1 MDRGRNV
8 FFYFLL
14 AMIIFFIMMSLRT
27 LFVPYRLKEKWV
39 SFENFLYLFFVYIT
53 IMIGFGLIYTLLQLN
68 GVQVYNESRQIYA
81 SSLHFLDELQT
92 GIYFS
97 GITLF
102 SVGFGDLTPIGLG
115 RLIVVIEA
123 LIGYTIPAA
132 FVARAVLD
140 MES

>member
-1 MDRGRNV
+1 M

-39 SFENFLYLFFVYIT
+39 SFENFMYLFFVYIT
-53 IMIGFGLIYTLLQLN
+53 IMIGFGLIYALFQLN
-68 GVQVYNESRQIYA
+68 GIRVYIDSRQMA
-81 SSLHFLDELQT
+81 SSLTFFDYLQSS
-92 GIYFS
+92 IYFS
-97 GITLF
+97 GVTLF
-102 SVGFGDLTPIGLG
+102 SVGFGDLIPIGWG
-115 RLIVVIEA
+115 RVLVLVEA

-140 MES
+140 MEN

>member
-1 MDRGRNV
+1 
-8 FFYFLL
+8 
-14 AMIIFFIMMSLRT
+14 MIIFFIMMSLRT

-68 GVQVYNESRQIYA
+68 GVQVYNESQQIYA

>member
-1 MDRGRNV
+1 
-8 FFYFLL
+8 
-14 AMIIFFIMMSLRT
+14 
-27 LFVPYRLKEKWV
+27 
-39 SFENFLYLFFVYIT
+39 
-53 IMIGFGLIYTLLQLN
+53 MIGFGLIYTLLQLN
-68 GVQVYNESRQIYA
+68 GVQVYNESQQIYA

-140 MES
+140 LES

>member
-1 MDRGRNV
+1 M

-39 SFENFLYLFFVYIT
+39 SFENFIYLFFVYIT

-68 GVQVYNESRQIYA
+68 GVEVYNESEQMYD
-81 SSLHFLDELQT
+81 SSLHFIDMLQT

-102 SVGFGDLTPIGLG
+102 SVGFGDLAPIGFG

-140 MES
+140 MDS

>member
-1 MDRGRNV
+1 
-8 FFYFLL
+8 
-14 AMIIFFIMMSLRT
+14 
-27 LFVPYRLKEKWV
+27 
-39 SFENFLYLFFVYIT
+39 
-53 IMIGFGLIYTLLQLN
+53 MIGFGLIYTLLQLN
-68 GVQVYNESRQIYA
+68 GVEVYNESEQIYD
-81 SSLHFLDELQT
+81 SSLHFIEMLQT

-102 SVGFGDLTPIGLG
+102 SVGFGDLAPIGFG

-140 MES
+140 MDS

>member
-1 MDRGRNV
+1 M

-68 GVQVYNESRQIYA
+68 GVQVYNESQQIYA

>member
-1 MDRGRNV
+1 V

-14 AMIIFFIMMSLRT
+14 SMIIFFIMMSLRT

-39 SFENFLYLFFVYIT
+39 SFENFIYLFFVYIT

-68 GVQVYNESRQIYA
+68 GVEVYNESEQIYD
-81 SSLHFLDELQT
+81 SSLHFIEMLQT

-102 SVGFGDLTPIGLG
+102 SVGFGDLAPIGFG

-140 MES
+140 MDS

>member
-68 GVQVYNESRQIYA
+68 GVQVYNESQQIYA

>member
-1 MDRGRNV
+1 M

-14 AMIIFFIMMSLRT
+14 ALTIFFIMMSLRT

-39 SFENFLYLFFVYIT
+39 SFENFIYLFFVYIT
-53 IMIGFGLIYTLLQLN
+53 IMIGFGLIYTLFQLN
-68 GVQVYNESRQIYA
+68 GFRVY
-81 SSLHFLDELQT
+81 LDSQT
-92 GIYFS
+92 IVSPLNFFDTLLTGVYFS

-102 SVGFGDLTPIGLG
+102 SVGFGDLIPVGVG
-115 RLIVVIEA
+115 RIIVVIEA

-140 MES
+140 MEN

>member
-1 MDRGRNV
+1 M

-14 AMIIFFIMMSLRT
+14 ALTIFFIVMSLRT

-39 SFENFLYLFFVYIT
+39 SFENFIYLFFVYIT
-53 IMIGFGLIYTLLQLN
+53 IMIGFGLIYTLFQLN
-68 GVQVYNESRQIYA
+68 GFRVY
-81 SSLHFLDELQT
+81 LDSQT
-92 GIYFS
+92 IVSPLNFFDTLLTSIYFS

-102 SVGFGDLTPIGLG
+102 SVGFGDLIPVGLG
-115 RLIVVIEA
+115 RIIVVIEA

-140 MES
+140 MEN

>member
-68 GVQVYNESRQIYA
+68 GMQVYNESQQIYA

>member
-1 MDRGRNV
+1 M

-14 AMIIFFIMMSLRT
+14 ALTIFFIVMSLRT

-39 SFENFLYLFFVYIT
+39 SFENFIYLIFVYIT
-53 IMIGFGLIYTLLQLN
+53 IMIGFGLIYTLFQLN
-68 GVQVYNESRQIYA
+68 GFRVY
-81 SSLHFLDELQT
+81 LDSQT
-92 GIYFS
+92 IVSPLNFFDTLLTSIYFS

-102 SVGFGDLTPIGLG
+102 SVGFGDLIPVGLG
-115 RLIVVIEA
+115 RIIVVIEA

-140 MES
+140 MEN

>member
-1 MDRGRNV
+1 M

-68 GVQVYNESRQIYA
+68 GVQVYNESQQIYA

-140 MES
+140 LES

>member
-1 MDRGRNV
+1 M

-14 AMIIFFIMMSLRT
+14 ALTIFFIMMSLRT

-39 SFENFLYLFFVYIT
+39 SFENFIYLFFVYIT
-53 IMIGFGLIYTLLQLN
+53 IMIGFGLIYTLFQLN
-68 GVQVYNESRQIYA
+68 GFRVY
-81 SSLHFLDELQT
+81 LDSQTIVSPLNFFDTLLT

-102 SVGFGDLTPIGLG
+102 SVGFGDLIPVGIG
-115 RLIVVIEA
+115 RIIVVIEA

-140 MES
+140 MEN

>member
-1 MDRGRNV
+1 M

-14 AMIIFFIMMSLRT
+14 ALTIFFIVMSLRT

-39 SFENFLYLFFVYIT
+39 SFENFIYLFFVYIT
-53 IMIGFGLIYTLLQLN
+53 IMIGFGLIYTLFQLN
-68 GVQVYNESRQIYA
+68 GFRVYLDSQMVVSPLNFFDTLL
-81 SSLHFLDELQT
+81 SSV
-92 GIYFS
+92 YFS

-102 SVGFGDLTPIGLG
+102 SVGFGDLVPVGLG
-115 RLIVVIEA
+115 RIIVVVEA

-140 MES
+140 MEN

>member
-1 MDRGRNV
+1 M

-68 GVQVYNESRQIYA
+68 GVQVYNESQQIFA

>member
-1 MDRGRNV
+1 V

-39 SFENFLYLFFVYIT
+39 SFENFIYLFFVYIT

-68 GVQVYNESRQIYA
+68 GVEVYNESEQIYD
-81 SSLHFLDELQT
+81 SSLHFIDMLQT

-102 SVGFGDLTPIGLG
+102 SVGFGDLAPIGFG

>member
-68 GVQVYNESRQIYA
+68 GVQVYNESQQIYA

-140 MES
+140 LES

>member
-1 MDRGRNV
+1 V

-39 SFENFLYLFFVYIT
+39 SFENFIYLFFVYIT

-68 GVQVYNESRQIYA
+68 GVEVYNESEQIYD
-81 SSLHFLDELQT
+81 SSLHFIDMLQT

-102 SVGFGDLTPIGLG
+102 SVGFGDLAPIGFG
-115 RLIVVIEA
+115 RLIVV
-123 LIGYTIPAA
+123 LK
-132 FVARAVLD
+132 R
-140 MES
+140 

>member
-68 GVQVYNESRQIYA
+68 GVQVYNESQQIFA

>member
-1 MDRGRNV
+1 V

-39 SFENFLYLFFVYIT
+39 SFENFIYLFFVYIT

-68 GVQVYNESRQIYA
+68 GVEVYNESEQMYD
-81 SSLHFLDELQT
+81 SSLHFIDMLQT

-102 SVGFGDLTPIGLG
+102 SVGFGDLAPIGFG

-140 MES
+140 MDS

>member
-1 MDRGRNV
+1 M

-14 AMIIFFIMMSLRT
+14 ALIIFFIMMSLRT

-39 SFENFLYLFFVYIT
+39 SFENFMYLFFVYIT
-53 IMIGFGLIYTLLQLN
+53 IMIGFGLIYTLFQLN
-68 GVQVYNESRQIYA
+68 GMQVYSDRSTVA
-81 SSLHFLDELQT
+81 SSLTFFHTLQT
-92 GIYFS
+92 GVYFS
-97 GITLF
+97 GVTLF
-102 SVGFGDLTPIGLG
+102 SVGFGDLMPVGLG

-140 MES
+140 MEN

>member
-1 MDRGRNV
+1 
-8 FFYFLL
+8 
-14 AMIIFFIMMSLRT
+14 MIIFFIMMSLRT

-39 SFENFLYLFFVYIT
+39 SFENFIYLFFVYIT

-68 GVQVYNESRQIYA
+68 GVEVYNESEQMYD
-81 SSLHFLDELQT
+81 SSLHFIDMLQT

-102 SVGFGDLTPIGLG
+102 SVGFGDLAPIGFG

-140 MES
+140 MDS

>member
-1 MDRGRNV
+1 M

-39 SFENFLYLFFVYIT
+39 SFENFIYLFFVYIT

-68 GVQVYNESRQIYA
+68 GVEVYNESEQIYD
-81 SSLHFLDELQT
+81 SSLHFIDMLQT

-102 SVGFGDLTPIGLG
+102 SVGFGDLAPIGFG